1 MKQKKNPFVVN
12 LSIEYLHYIWSVHF
26 KKWQFNAAEPQQWF
40 VYTQEHNKVLSEGL
54 LKKS

>member
-12 LSIEYLHYIWSVHF
+12 LSIEYLHYIWSLHL

-54 LKKS
+54 MKKS